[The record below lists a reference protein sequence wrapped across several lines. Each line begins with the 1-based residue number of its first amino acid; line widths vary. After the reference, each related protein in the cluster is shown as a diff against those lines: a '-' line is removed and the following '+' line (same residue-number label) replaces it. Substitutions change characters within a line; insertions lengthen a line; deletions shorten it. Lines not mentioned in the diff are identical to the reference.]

1 LPAASVVLGS
11 ALGSALLSMLMARR
25 GRRIGLALGYA
36 VSVLGALVA
45 TTAVLTGSLIVLT
58 LGTMLI
64 GFGNSS
70 NQLSRYAAADLVP
83 IGRRASALGLV
94 VWGATVGAV
103 VGPNLVSPAGDMA
116 EMLELPRLVGPYLMP
131 VLFVGAAAVLSFTLL
146 RPDPFELAH
155 ESAIESAEDAAL
167 PNVPLVDLLRRPG
180 VIAAIVALVT
190 GQVVMVL
197 IMTMTP
203 LHMTDHGHD
212 LAAVGFVL
220 SGHTFGMF
228 ALSPISGRLT
238 DRFGSAPVIVAG
250 LVILAFS
257 AALAAV
263 APVTGGPL
271 LFIALFLL
279 GYGWNLGFVA
289 GSALLASNLAIGERT
304 RLQGFTDAFI
314 WSSAAAASLSS
325 GLVVDWAG
333 YATLGLI
340 GAGLVAIPAIVLVGL
355 RRRPVVIASG

>member
-1 LPAASVVLGS
+1 
-11 ALGSALLSMLMARR
+11 MLMARR
-25 GRRIGLALGYA
+25 GRRAGLSLGYA
-36 VSVLGALVA
+36 VSVVGAFVA
-45 TTAVLTGSLIVLT
+45 TGAVISGSLPT
-58 LGTMLI
+58 LVVGTLLI

-83 IGRRASALGLV
+83 PGRRASTLGLV

-103 VGPNLVSPAGDMA
+103 VGPNLVGSPAKLRSTSDCPCWPGHTWCPWCSSARRRCCRSCCSGPTRMSSPTPRSRTRNGRSGSS
-116 EMLELPRLVGPYLMP
+116 PRL
-131 VLFVGAAAVLSFTLL
+131 
-146 RPDPFELAH
+146 
-155 ESAIESAEDAAL
+155 AE
-167 PNVPLVDLLRRPG
+167 LLRRPA
-180 VIAAIVALVT
+180 VLAAVTALVF

-203 LHMTDHGHD
+203 LHMTQHGHG
-212 LAAVGFVL
+212 LAAVGFVI

-228 ALSPISGRLT
+228 ALSPVSGRLT
-238 DRFGSAPVIVAG
+238 DRYGSPVVIAVG
-250 LVILAFS
+250 LGVLAFS
-257 AALAAV
+257 SVLAAV
-263 APVTGGPL
+263 APPEGGAL

-279 GYGWNLGFVA
+279 GYGWNMGYVA
-289 GSALLASNLAIGERT
+289 GSALLAHGLAIRERT

-340 GAGLVAIPAIVLVGL
+340 GAGLIAIPAIVLIGT
-355 RRRPVVIASG
+355 RASRALPAPTG